1 MVMADSHLV
10 DSTSRYEDVVV
21 VDSYPYITTDII
33 TGQINDITY
42 DEDFNMSRDTIKN
55 LNIVIDTKDEKI
67 KELKLKV
74 KELEEELEDIEKNK
88 YTKNRM
94 EKILD

>member
-1 MVMADSHLV
+1 MADSHLV